1 MKKRT
6 ILLIAI
12 ISLSTAGLLQAQE
25 EKLAVEYEVEYTSKY
40 IWHGFE
46 GMAGKAAIIPKVSVD
61 CFDTGLS
68 VTVLAVYGAEGASK
82 RGRSTVNRT
91 EYQYIFAYDR
101 SLFEG
106 EVHTVDFGLNFI
118 YRDFI
123 DNPNKGDGD
132 ELLSRGSTDI
142 GDTQEIGAYFAL
154 PNVCSVGVVPS
165 YYVGRIW
172 PNQHNS
178 VLPGQYGGWIHVF
191 GLNYDLIVPGFLP
204 ETPEQTLNLMAD
216 VVYNDGYG
224 SATVKHDW
232 SHATFGANM
241 PIPIG
246 NVTVKPGIF
255 YQVTFEKSVN
265 TTHKNI
271 LYGGVTISSGF

>member
-1 MKKRT
+1 MKKMT
-6 ILLIAI
+6 ILLIAV

-25 EKLAVEYEVEYTSKY
+25 RNLSVDYEVEYTCKY

-46 GMAGKAAIIPKVSVD
+46 MMAGKAAFLPKISVN
-61 CFDTGLS
+61 CLETGLS
-68 VTVLAVYGAEGASK
+68 ATVQAAYAGAGAS
-82 RGRSTVNRT
+82 RGGKSTVNST

-106 EVHTVDFGLNFI
+106 EVHTVDLGLNFI

-123 DNPNKGDGD
+123 DNPNKG
-132 ELLSRGSTDI
+132 ESGSSDI
-142 GDTQEIGAYFAL
+142 GDTQEIGASVAL
-154 PNVCSVGVVPS
+154 PNICPAGVVPS
-165 YYVGRIW
+165 YYLGKIW

-191 GLNYDLIVPGFLP
+191 ALNYDLIVPGFLP
-204 ETPEQTLNLMAD
+204 ETPEQTLNLLVD

-224 SATVKHDW
+224 GATVKHDW
-232 SHATFGANM
+232 SHSTIGAAM
-241 PIPIG
+241 PIPVG
-246 NVTVKPGIF
+246 QVTIKPGIF
-255 YQVTFEKSVN
+255 YQFTFERSINSDK
-265 TTHKNI
+265 KDI